1 MSNHENFLLRAI
13 ELARLARVAGD
24 HPFGAVLVVD
34 GRIVVEARNT
44 VVTSRS
50 PLCHAETNLVS
61 EAVRQLS
68 REILGKSVVYASCE
82 PCAMC
87 VGAMYWAGI
96 RAVVYGL
103 PCGELAKLA
112 GSNFRIPCRE
122 LFCRTSEAVSVT
134 GPLLLDEARSVH
146 VGFWPVAGT

>member
-1 MSNHENFLLRAI
+1 MSNHETFLLRAI
-13 ELARLARVAGD
+13 ELAGQARAAGD
-24 HPFGAVLVVD
+24 HPFGALLVLE

-44 VVTSRS
+44 VVTSNS
-50 PLCHAETNLVS
+50 PLCHAETNLVA

-68 REILGKSVVYASCE
+68 WEALGKSVVYASCE

-87 VGAMYWAGI
+87 TGALYWAGI
-96 RAVVYGL
+96 RSVVYGL
-103 PCGELAKLA
+103 PCGELATFA

-122 LFCRTSEAVSVT
+122 LFSRTSEPVSVT

-146 VGFWPVAGT
+146 LGFWPVVGT